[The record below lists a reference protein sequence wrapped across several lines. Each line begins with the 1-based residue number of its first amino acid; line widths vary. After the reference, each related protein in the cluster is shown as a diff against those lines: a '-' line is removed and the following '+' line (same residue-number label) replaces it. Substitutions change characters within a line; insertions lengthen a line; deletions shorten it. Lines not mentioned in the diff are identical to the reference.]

1 MGTFVEGMKKNY
13 FISAI
18 LTIALGAV
26 LVIWPDWS
34 GRILCY
40 LLGAALILMGGIQLI
55 VCIRAERIGFYSK
68 FSMLM
73 NIILILLG
81 VWVCIRPDTV
91 LSLVPVII
99 GIVMLIHGCMDLQFT
114 MDIKHAGSGKW
125 WIALIFALVTLTLG
139 VFLVMHP
146 FLAFEITMLIIG
158 IGLLYDGIS
167 DLVLMIVAAY
177 AQHQSDKG
185 YGSLLQMQRAV
196 FKNKVVHVMK
206 MRYNRIKQR

>member
-40 LLGAALILMGGIQLI
+40 LLGAALILMAGIQLI

-177 AQHQSDKG
+177 AQHQSDK
-185 YGSLLQMQRAV
+185 
-196 FKNKVVHVMK
+196 
-206 MRYNRIKQR
+206 RIREFAANAESGIQK

>member
-55 VCIRAERIGFYSK
+55 VCIRAERIGFYCK

-177 AQHQSDKG
+177 AQHQSDK
-185 YGSLLQMQRAV
+185 
-196 FKNKVVHVMK
+196 
-206 MRYNRIKQR
+206 RIREFAANAESGIQK

>member
-146 FLAFEITMLIIG
+146 FLAFEITML
-158 IGLLYDGIS
+158 
-167 DLVLMIVAAY
+167 MIVAAY
-177 AQHQSDKG
+177 AQHQSDK
-185 YGSLLQMQRAV
+185 
-196 FKNKVVHVMK
+196 
-206 MRYNRIKQR
+206 RIREFAANAESGIQK

>member
-177 AQHQSDKG
+177 AQHQSDKRIREFAANAESG
-185 YGSLLQMQRAV
+185 IQKCAIIVS
-196 FKNKVVHVMK
+196 
-206 MRYNRIKQR
+206 NRDRRGFA

>member
-177 AQHQSDKG
+177 ADK
-185 YGSLLQMQRAV
+185 
-196 FKNKVVHVMK
+196 
-206 MRYNRIKQR
+206 RIREFAANAESGIQK

>member
-81 VWVCIRPDTV
+81 AWVCIRPDTV

-177 AQHQSDKG
+177 IQHQSDK
-185 YGSLLQMQRAV
+185 
-196 FKNKVVHVMK
+196 
-206 MRYNRIKQR
+206 RIREFAANAESGIQK

>member
-114 MDIKHAGSGKW
+114 MDIKHAGSGKS

-177 AQHQSDKG
+177 AQHQSDK
-185 YGSLLQMQRAV
+185 
-196 FKNKVVHVMK
+196 
-206 MRYNRIKQR
+206 RIREFAANAESGIQK

>member
-34 GRILCY
+34 GKILCY

-177 AQHQSDKG
+177 AQHQSDK
-185 YGSLLQMQRAV
+185 
-196 FKNKVVHVMK
+196 
-206 MRYNRIKQR
+206 RIREFAANAESGIQK

>member
-99 GIVMLIHGCMDLQFT
+99 GIVMLINGCMDLQFT

-177 AQHQSDKG
+177 AQHQSDK
-185 YGSLLQMQRAV
+185 
-196 FKNKVVHVMK
+196 
-206 MRYNRIKQR
+206 RIREFAANAESGIQK

>member
-55 VCIRAERIGFYSK
+55 VCIRAEKIGFYSK

-167 DLVLMIVAAY
+167 DLVLMIVAVY
-177 AQHQSDKG
+177 TQHQSDK
-185 YGSLLQMQRAV
+185 
-196 FKNKVVHVMK
+196 
-206 MRYNRIKQR
+206 RIREFAANAESGIQK

>member
-167 DLVLMIVAAY
+167 DLVLMIAAAY
-177 AQHQSDKG
+177 TQRQSDK
-185 YGSLLQMQRAV
+185 
-196 FKNKVVHVMK
+196 
-206 MRYNRIKQR
+206 RIREFAANAESGIQK

>member
-1 MGTFVEGMKKNY
+1 MSTFVEGMKRNY

-81 VWVCIRPDTV
+81 AWVCIRPDTV

-125 WIALIFALVTLTLG
+125 WIALIFALITLTLG

-167 DLVLMIVAAY
+167 DLVLMIAAAY
-177 AQHQSDKG
+177 TQRQSDK
-185 YGSLLQMQRAV
+185 
-196 FKNKVVHVMK
+196 
-206 MRYNRIKQR
+206 RIREFAANAESGIQK

>member
-1 MGTFVEGMKKNY
+1 MKKNY

-177 AQHQSDKG
+177 AQHQSDK
-185 YGSLLQMQRAV
+185 
-196 FKNKVVHVMK
+196 
-206 MRYNRIKQR
+206 RIREFAANAESGIQK

>member
-81 VWVCIRPDTV
+81 VCVCIRPDTV

-177 AQHQSDKG
+177 AQHQSDK
-185 YGSLLQMQRAV
+185 
-196 FKNKVVHVMK
+196 
-206 MRYNRIKQR
+206 RIREFAANAESGIQK

>member
-125 WIALIFALVTLTLG
+125 WIALIFALVTLTIG

-177 AQHQSDKG
+177 AQHQSDK
-185 YGSLLQMQRAV
+185 
-196 FKNKVVHVMK
+196 
-206 MRYNRIKQR
+206 RIREFAANAESGIQK

>member
-18 LTIALGAV
+18 LKIALGAV

-177 AQHQSDKG
+177 AQHQSDK
-185 YGSLLQMQRAV
+185 
-196 FKNKVVHVMK
+196 
-206 MRYNRIKQR
+206 RIREFAANAESGIQK

>member
-177 AQHQSDKG
+177 AQHQSDK
-185 YGSLLQMQRAV
+185 
-196 FKNKVVHVMK
+196 
-206 MRYNRIKQR
+206 RIREFAANAESGIQK

>member
-81 VWVCIRPDTV
+81 VWVCIRPDTG
-91 LSLVPVII
+91 LSIVPVII

-177 AQHQSDKG
+177 AQHQSDK
-185 YGSLLQMQRAV
+185 
-196 FKNKVVHVMK
+196 
-206 MRYNRIKQR
+206 RIREFAANAESGIQK

>member
-125 WIALIFALVTLTLG
+125 WIALIFALITLTLG

-177 AQHQSDKG
+177 AQHQSDK
-185 YGSLLQMQRAV
+185 
-196 FKNKVVHVMK
+196 
-206 MRYNRIKQR
+206 RIREFAANAESGIQK

>member
-1 MGTFVEGMKKNY
+1 MVMGTFVEGMKKNY

-81 VWVCIRPDTV
+81 VWVCIRPDMV

-177 AQHQSDKG
+177 AQHQSDK
-185 YGSLLQMQRAV
+185 
-196 FKNKVVHVMK
+196 
-206 MRYNRIKQR
+206 RIREFAANAESGIQK

>member
-81 VWVCIRPDTV
+81 AWVCIRPDTV

-146 FLAFEITMLIIG
+146 FLAFEIPMLIIG
-158 IGLLYDGIS
+158 IG
-167 DLVLMIVAAY
+167 
-177 AQHQSDKG
+177 
-185 YGSLLQMQRAV
+185 
-196 FKNKVVHVMK
+196 
-206 MRYNRIKQR
+206 

>member
-68 FSMLM
+68 FSMLL

-177 AQHQSDKG
+177 AQHQSDK
-185 YGSLLQMQRAV
+185 
-196 FKNKVVHVMK
+196 
-206 MRYNRIKQR
+206 RIREFAANAESGIQK

>member
-177 AQHQSDKG
+177 TQHQSDKSIREFAANAESG
-185 YGSLLQMQRAV
+185 IQ
-196 FKNKVVHVMK
+196 K
-206 MRYNRIKQR
+206 

>member
-26 LVIWPDWS
+26 LVIWPDWP

-177 AQHQSDKG
+177 AQHQSDK
-185 YGSLLQMQRAV
+185 
-196 FKNKVVHVMK
+196 
-206 MRYNRIKQR
+206 RIREFAANAESGIQK

>member
-55 VCIRAERIGFYSK
+55 VCIRVERIGFYSK

-177 AQHQSDKG
+177 AQHQSDK
-185 YGSLLQMQRAV
+185 
-196 FKNKVVHVMK
+196 
-206 MRYNRIKQR
+206 RIREFAANAESGIQK

>member
-18 LTIALGAV
+18 LTIALEAV

-177 AQHQSDKG
+177 AQHQSDK
-185 YGSLLQMQRAV
+185 
-196 FKNKVVHVMK
+196 
-206 MRYNRIKQR
+206 RIREFAANAESGIQK

>member
-167 DLVLMIVAAY
+167 DLVLMIVASY
-177 AQHQSDKG
+177 AQHQSDK
-185 YGSLLQMQRAV
+185 
-196 FKNKVVHVMK
+196 
-206 MRYNRIKQR
+206 RIREFAANAESGIQK

>member
-91 LSLVPVII
+91 LTLVPVII

-177 AQHQSDKG
+177 AQHQSDK
-185 YGSLLQMQRAV
+185 
-196 FKNKVVHVMK
+196 
-206 MRYNRIKQR
+206 RIREFAANAESGIQK

>member
-167 DLVLMIVAAY
+167 DLIVAAY
-177 AQHQSDKG
+177 AQHQSDK
-185 YGSLLQMQRAV
+185 
-196 FKNKVVHVMK
+196 
-206 MRYNRIKQR
+206 RIREFAANAESGIQK

>member
-40 LLGAALILMGGIQLI
+40 LLGAALILMGGIQLL

-177 AQHQSDKG
+177 AQHQSDK
-185 YGSLLQMQRAV
+185 
-196 FKNKVVHVMK
+196 
-206 MRYNRIKQR
+206 RIREFAANAESGIQK

>member
-99 GIVMLIHGCMDLQFT
+99 GIVMLIHGCMDLQFK

-177 AQHQSDKG
+177 AQHQSDK
-185 YGSLLQMQRAV
+185 
-196 FKNKVVHVMK
+196 
-206 MRYNRIKQR
+206 RIREFAANAESGIQK

>member
-1 MGTFVEGMKKNY
+1 MSTFVEGMKKNY

-81 VWVCIRPDTV
+81 AWVCIRPDTV

-125 WIALIFALVTLTLG
+125 WIALIFALITLTLG

-167 DLVLMIVAAY
+167 DLVLMIAAAY
-177 AQHQSDKG
+177 TQRQSDK
-185 YGSLLQMQRAV
+185 
-196 FKNKVVHVMK
+196 
-206 MRYNRIKQR
+206 RIREFAANAESGIQK

>member
-40 LLGAALILMGGIQLI
+40 LLGASLILMGGIQLI

-177 AQHQSDKG
+177 AQHQSDK
-185 YGSLLQMQRAV
+185 
-196 FKNKVVHVMK
+196 
-206 MRYNRIKQR
+206 RIREFAANAESGIQK

>member
-1 MGTFVEGMKKNY
+1 MRTFVEGMKKNY
-13 FISAI
+13 IISAI

-26 LVIWPDWS
+26 MVIWPDWS

-55 VCIRAERIGFYSK
+55 VCIKAERIGFYSK

-125 WIALIFALVTLTLG
+125 WIALIFALITLTLG
-139 VFLVMHP
+139 VFLVLHP

-167 DLVLMIVAAY
+167 DLVLMIAAAY
-177 AQHQSDKG
+177 TQHQSDK
-185 YGSLLQMQRAV
+185 
-196 FKNKVVHVMK
+196 
-206 MRYNRIKQR
+206 RIREFAANAENGIQK

>member
-177 AQHQSDKG
+177 AQHQSDK
-185 YGSLLQMQRAV
+185 
-196 FKNKVVHVMK
+196 
-206 MRYNRIKQR
+206 RIREFAANAESSIQK

>member
-177 AQHQSDKG
+177 AQHQSDK
-185 YGSLLQMQRAV
+185 
-196 FKNKVVHVMK
+196 
-206 MRYNRIKQR
+206 RIREFAANAESGIQKYSCSCYENAL